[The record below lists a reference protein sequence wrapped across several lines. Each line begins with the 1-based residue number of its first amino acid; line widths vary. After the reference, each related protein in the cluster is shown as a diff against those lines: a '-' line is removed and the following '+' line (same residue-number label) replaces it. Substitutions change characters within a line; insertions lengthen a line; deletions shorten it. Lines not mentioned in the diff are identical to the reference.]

1 MKPMNNMKK
10 LGKLSLGLALA
21 VGIIGSS
28 SAQMQAV
35 NSAEYSLFSNSLD
48 ELISAK
54 EQIDKA
60 AVNAKTSQLP
70 KMFVIKSM
78 VYSRLYENR
87 NQEVLKPYATKAGYT
102 SGDPLLQF

>member
-1 MKPMNNMKK
+1 MKPMNNMRK
-10 LGKLSLGLALA
+10 LGKITLGLAFA
-21 VGIIGSS
+21 VGIIGSA

-60 AVNAKTSQLP
+60 AVNPKTAQLP

-78 VYSRLYENR
+78 VYSRLI
-87 NQEVLKPYATKAGYT
+87 
-102 SGDPLLQF
+102 LLAIIISFYCHCTIIWILPQLVY